1 MQYTIL
7 LVVLLKSV
15 FSYSLNL
22 DYLDPVK
29 LQTIAPPATQQN
41 AATQIISKY
50 TTKVLVEIN
59 PLLFKDNKD
68 VFSLRTVQGLLHIRA
83 TTGVAALWGFNYYLK
98 KYCKSQIAW
107 QVQRVVVPEPLPEVD
122 ELVVSNDRFR
132 YYQNVCTASYSFV
145 WWQTNDWVE
154 HVQWMALNGINLALA
169 PVAQEA
175 AWARVYR
182 SLGMTDDE
190 IDEHFTGP
198 AFLAWLRMGNVHGWG
213 GPLLKSWND
222 KQREIQ
228 DSVIDYMYQLGIVSV
243 FPAFNGHV
251 PKAFARIF
259 PNVTFHDVDTWNKFD
274 AEHCCGLFVD
284 PNEPLFKIIGK
295 MFLKET
301 GSLSATSHIYSS
313 DPFNEVKI
321 EQWSTALVVQ
331 TAKSIFS
338 TLLEFDDEAVWLLQ
352 NWMFVSDPLQW
363 PKSRVRS
370 FMTSVPNGRMLVL
383 DLQAEQWPQYELY
396 EMYFGQPFIWCMLH
410 NFGGTL
416 GMFGNMITINKEVY
430 YARALANS
438 TMIGVGLTPEG
449 INQNY
454 VVYDLMLESAWR
466 KKPVENLDT
475 WAGEYAERRYGC
487 NTTTDAWRYL
497 LKSVYSFNGLNK
509 VRGKYVITRR
519 PSFNIKPWAWYK
531 SYDLFQALKKF
542 VTSTDCYSDGFLYD
556 IVDVTRQALQY
567 RAEQLYVNMQSARY
581 SNTLLFKEAIQQF
594 LDAMID
600 IESILRTNTFF
611 GAADWIAKAENFA
624 RTPIESYSYSLNARN
639 QITLWGPNGEITDYA
654 CKQWAELFHYYY
666 IPRWTKFLDV
676 ALDAKTKREVFDE
689 KTARDMIR
697 STVEY
702 KFLFV
707 TFDTIHRPAV
717 NPIDLALDLYQKWA
731 FYPGLDDLPQN
742 VIRPDPGK
750 RTTLP
755 DVDKE
760 SDETEDPPSVIMWHS
775 TTPIN

>member
-1 MQYTIL
+1 M
-7 LVVLLKSV
+7 
-15 FSYSLNL
+15 NL

>member
-50 TTKVLVEIN
+50 TTKVVVEIN

-228 DSVIDYMYQLGIVSV
+228 DSVIDYMYQLGIVPV

-567 RAEQLYVNMQSARY
+567 RAEQLYVNMQSARF